1 MTKGPPESPPAADW
15 GPSLIEHYPPHGFPP
30 YLGLG
35 LLDAATLRLEPG
47 RSVAEYRAGSDLVY
61 RVTGSFDPAEGDVA
75 CAAKASEW
83 SIEEFFDGRSWRTTD
98 GYESLPQ
105 AFYHH
110 IGGQLPTENPRLAA
124 LIERLVCDFN
134 VAVRIRAQTSYVMF
148 PAGYVYA
155 VRVPLTPDT
164 VENFKA
170 FAAAEPGPVSVPL
183 PSCAKPRSVAILKL
197 STTYWVSVERGTVV
211 DVTVPLYRL
220 VETIQRLRDTGA
232 DAGPIHLRPEVIYA
246 HERARKHCQIH
257 PGKIAREIVTYTV
270 LPIDD
275 DAPPLEDLK
284 DTFSDD
290 SFEIFNLVRE
300 ALYSDPPEDDPFP
313 DFYGKD
319 KGDAADQD
327 EPLSGSASQ
336 EAS

>member
-1 MTKGPPESPPAADW
+1 MTKGPPENPPAADW
-15 GPSLIEHYPPHGFPP
+15 GPSLLEHYPPHGFPP

-35 LLDAATLRLEPG
+35 LLDEATLRLEPG

-61 RVTGSFDPAEGDVA
+61 RVTGSFDPAEGDTA
-75 CAAKASEW
+75 CAARAASW
-83 SIEEFFDGRSWRTTD
+83 TIEEHFDGRPWRSTD

-124 LIERLVCDFN
+124 LIERLVCDLN
-134 VAVRIRAQTSYVMF
+134 VAVRIRSQTSYVMF

-155 VRVPLTPDT
+155 VRVPLTPET

-170 FAAAEPGPVSVPL
+170 FAAAEPDPANVP
-183 PSCAKPRSVAILKL
+183 PPTCARPQSVAILTL
-197 STTYWVSVERGTVV
+197 STTYSVYVERSSVV

-220 VETIQRLRDTGA
+220 LETIERLRDTGA
-232 DAGPIHLRPEVIYA
+232 DVGPIHLRPEVIYG

-257 PGKIAREIVTYTV
+257 PGKIARDIVTYTV

-275 DAPPLEDLK
+275 DAPPLEDLT
-284 DTFSDD
+284 DAFSDET
-290 SFEIFNLVRE
+290 FAIFALVRE
-300 ALYSDPPEDDPFP
+300 ALYSDPPEYDPFP
-313 DFYGKD
+313 NFYRENK
-319 KGDAADQD
+319 
-327 EPLSGSASQ
+327 E
-336 EAS
+336 

>member
-35 LLDAATLRLEPG
+35 LLDETTLHLEPG

-61 RVTGSFDPAEGDVA
+61 RVTGTFDPAEGDVA
-75 CAAKASEW
+75 CAAKASKW

-110 IGGQLPTENPRLAA
+110 IGGQLPTENPRLRA
-124 LIERLVCDFN
+124 LIDRLVSDFH

-155 VRVPLTPDT
+155 VRVPLTPET

-170 FAAAEPGPVSVPL
+170 FAAAEPEPVDVP
-183 PSCAKPRSVAILKL
+183 PPKCNRSQSVAILTL
-197 STTYWVSVERGTVV
+197 STTYSVYVEQGTVV

-220 VETIQRLRDTGA
+220 EETIRRLRDTGA
-232 DAGPIHLRPEVIYA
+232 DPGPIHLRPEVIYA

-257 PGKIAREIVTYTV
+257 PGKIARDIVTYTV

-284 DTFSDD
+284 EAFSDD
-290 SFEIFNLVRE
+290 SFEIFALVRE
-300 ALYSDPPEDDPFP
+300 ALYSDPPEYDPLP
-313 DFYGKD
+313 NFYREN
-319 KGDAADQD
+319 KG
-327 EPLSGSASQ
+327 
-336 EAS
+336 

>member
-15 GPSLIEHYPPHGFPP
+15 GPELIKHYPPHGFPP

-35 LLDAATLRLEPG
+35 LLDTATLRLEPG

-61 RVTGSFDPAEGDVA
+61 RVTGTFDPAEGNVA
-75 CAAKASEW
+75 CAARASEW
-83 SIEEFFDGRSWRTTD
+83 SIEEFFDGRSWRTTA

-110 IGGQLPTENPRLAA
+110 IGGQLPTENPRLRA
-124 LIERLVCDFN
+124 LIDRLVQDFH

-155 VRVPLTPDT
+155 IRVPLTPET

-170 FAAAEPGPVSVPL
+170 FAATQPELVEVP
-183 PSCAKPRSVAILKL
+183 PPTCERPQSVAILTL
-197 STTYWVSVERGTVV
+197 STTYGVHVERGSVV
-211 DVTVPLYRL
+211 DVTVPLYR
-220 VETIQRLRDTGA
+220 VEETIRRLQDAGA

-246 HERARKHCQIH
+246 HEGARKHSQIH
-257 PGKIAREIVTYTV
+257 PGKIARNIVTYTV

-275 DAPPLEDLK
+275 DAPPLDQLREA
-284 DTFSDD
+284 FGND
-290 SFEIFNLVRE
+290 SFDIFALVRE
-300 ALYSDPPEDDPFP
+300 ALYSEPPENDPFP
-313 DFYGKD
+313 DFYGEN
-319 KGDAADQD
+319 KG
-327 EPLSGSASQ
+327 
-336 EAS
+336 